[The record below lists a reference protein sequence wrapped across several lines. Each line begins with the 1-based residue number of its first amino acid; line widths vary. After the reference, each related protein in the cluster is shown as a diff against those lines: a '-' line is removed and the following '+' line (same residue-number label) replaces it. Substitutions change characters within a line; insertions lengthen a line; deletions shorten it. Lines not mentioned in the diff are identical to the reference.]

1 MAAASRSAPE
11 WWRDG
16 GSVDDG
22 GAEVELSLRLRTGSS
37 STARR
42 SMTIFYNGRVVA
54 VDVTEL
60 QAREIITMA
69 SQQILT
75 EQQDSGGGGGGT
87 AVAQMLLMRH
97 YDQRPF
103 GETVC
108 DAIIANGHTV
118 EFN

>member
-60 QAREIITMA
+60 QV
-69 SQQILT
+69 S
-75 EQQDSGGGGGGT
+75 
-87 AVAQMLLMRH
+87 
-97 YDQRPF
+97 
-103 GETVC
+103 
-108 DAIIANGHTV
+108 
-118 EFN
+118 